1 MIKKAWWIIKCD
13 NYLSLKIK
21 SKHVKLNGIG
31 QVDIKKYPVY
41 RKTAV
46 LFELRNVGLKEENI
60 TIKDW
65 RSIKIYLKRIKSY
78 H

>member
-1 MIKKAWWIIKCD
+1 
-13 NYLSLKIK
+13 
-21 SKHVKLNGIG
+21 

-60 TIKDW
+60 TIKD
-65 RSIKIYLKRIKSY
+65 
-78 H
+78 